1 MFLDVAKI
9 IIQAGCGGDGAV
21 SFHRTKL
28 TMNGGPDGGNG
39 GKGGDVYFVA
49 KNDLNTL
56 YSFKFK
62 TKFKAEDGERGGKQL
77 CTGKDGEDLY
87 IPVPCGTVVKDFE
100 SGKVLAD
107 LTEENKPVKVLRGGG
122 GGRGNNF
129 YATPTRQAPHFAQT
143 GEKTKMFEVVLE
155 LKTIADVGLV
165 GYPNVG
171 KSTLLSTISNARPKI
186 ANYHFTTLTPNLGVV
201 SYYDNSFV
209 VADIPGLIEGAS
221 EGVGLGHEFLKHI
234 ERVRLIVHMIDI
246 SGFEGREPYQDY
258 LNINSELKKYD
269 EKLSKL
275 PQIIALTKIDLLT
288 EEKLKENVSEFK
300 EKLGKNFKGEIVLIS
315 SITQKGLEE
324 LKGKIWETLQKIPKE
339 KTEQVETFVIDER
352 DKTSLEITREEDGA
366 FRVSGGLI
374 DNMIRG
380 IVLSDMESFAY
391 FQRRLEQDGILE
403 KLRENGAKDGDT
415 IRIKDVEFIF
425 TD

>member
-9 IIQAGCGGDGAV
+9 KIQAGNGGDGAV

-87 IPVPCGTVVKDFE
+87 IAVPCGTVVKDVV
-100 SGKVLAD
+100 SNKVLAD
-107 LTEENKPVKVLRGGG
+107 LTEENVPVKVLRGGG

-143 GEKTKMFEVVLE
+143 GERTKMFEVVLE

-171 KSTLLSTISNARPKI
+171 KSTLLSTISNAKPKI
-186 ANYHFTTLTPNLGVV
+186 ANYHFTTLVPNLGVV

-246 SGFEGREPYQDY
+246 SGFEGREPFDDY
-258 LNINSELKKYD
+258 LKINEELKKYN
-269 EKLSKL
+269 EKLAKL
-275 PQIIALTKIDLLT
+275 PQIIAFTKTDLLSKD
-288 EEKLKENVSEFK
+288 ELDEKVSDFRK
-300 EKLGKNFKGEIVLIS
+300 KIKNKDIIIVEIS
-315 SITQKGLEE
+315 SITGKGINE
-324 LKGKIWETLQKIPKE
+324 LKSQMWKMLEKMPKTKQE
-339 KTEQVETFVIDER
+339 SVETFIIDER
-352 DKTSLEITREEDGA
+352 DKTSLEITVEEDGA

-374 DNMIRG
+374 DNMVRG
-380 IVLSDMESFAY
+380 IVLDDMESFAY
-391 FQRRLEQDGILE
+391 FQRRLKQDGIIDKLKE
-403 KLRENGAKDGDT
+403 KGAKDGDT
-415 IRIKDVEFIF
+415 IRIKEVEFVF

>member
-9 IIQAGCGGDGAV
+9 KIQAGNGGDGAV

-62 TKFKAEDGERGGKQL
+62 TKFKAEDGQNGGKQL
-77 CTGKDGEDLY
+77 CSGKDGEDLF
-87 IPVPCGTVVKDFE
+87 ISVPCGTIIRDPLSNKI
-100 SGKVLAD
+100 LAD
-107 LTEENKPVKVLRGGG
+107 LVEENKPIKILSGGG

-171 KSTLLSTISNARPKI
+171 KSTLLSTISNAKPKI

-201 SYYDNSFV
+201 NFYDKNFV

-221 EGVGLGHEFLKHI
+221 KGIGLGHEFLRHI
-234 ERVRLIVHMIDI
+234 ERVRIIVHMIDI
-246 SGFEGREPYQDY
+246 SGIEGRDPYQDY
-258 LNINSELKKYD
+258 VNINKELKNYS
-269 EKLSKL
+269 EKLAKL
-275 PQIIALTKIDLLT
+275 PQIIALTKIDLIN
-288 EEKLKENVSEFK
+288 EDKLKLNVNNFK
-300 EKLGKNFKGEIVLIS
+300 EKLKTDVIKIVEIS
-315 SITQKGLEE
+315 SITGKGINDLKTEIYKMLE
-324 LKGKIWETLQKIPKE
+324 KIPKNNDEEFE
-339 KTEQVETFVIDER
+339 KYVIDER
-352 DKTSLEITREEDGA
+352 DKTSLNISIEEDGS
-366 FRVSGGLI
+366 FRISGGLI

-380 IVLSDMESFAY
+380 IVLNDMESFAY
-391 FQRRLEQDGILE
+391 FQRRLKQDGILDL
-403 KLRENGAKDGDT
+403 LRNKGAKDGDT
-415 IRIKDVEFIF
+415 IKIKDIEFVY